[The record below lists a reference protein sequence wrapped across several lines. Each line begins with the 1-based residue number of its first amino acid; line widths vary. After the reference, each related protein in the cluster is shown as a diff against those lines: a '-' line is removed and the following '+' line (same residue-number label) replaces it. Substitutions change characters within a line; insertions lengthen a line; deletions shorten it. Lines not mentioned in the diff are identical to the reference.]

1 MRHSFHPMGRA
12 LCALLLGA
20 TLTLSPLAAQA
31 PAATAQA
38 SPAQVTNNYTLNID
52 GRQLKDASPRVRE
65 MISGLFGEFGITA
78 EMGV

>member
-31 PAATAQA
+31 APRAT
-38 SPAQVTNNYTLNID
+38 L
-52 GRQLKDASPRVRE
+52 
-65 MISGLFGEFGITA
+65 GLLLIQT
-78 EMGV
+78 MK